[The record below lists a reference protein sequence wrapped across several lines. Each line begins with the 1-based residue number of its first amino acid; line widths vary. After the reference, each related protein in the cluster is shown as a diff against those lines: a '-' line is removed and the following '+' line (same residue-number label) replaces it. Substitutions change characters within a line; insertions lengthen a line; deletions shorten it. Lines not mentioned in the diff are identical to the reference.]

1 MYIFMLWHLWF
12 MFTFGGFIFLVYR
25 LSCPSRPLPAT
36 LSQLPPLPVRE
47 TKNEF
52 SKFPSSFKNGSF
64 YFCFYTCR
72 CCCCYCYCCCSVE
85 TWFICLF
92 FFFFT
97 WLVVFMTTRSS
108 FFGRRFRHRNMQS
121 VWQNRNGVIATQS
134 CSLYLQ
140 MIIIRRSFGVHYF
153 WFMCYRF

>member
-1 MYIFMLWHLWF
+1 MMMANVHIYAVAFVIYVHVWWIYFS
-12 MFTFGGFIFLVYR
+12 R
-25 LSCPSRPLPAT
+25 LSPVLSITTIACHS

-72 CCCCYCYCCCSVE
+72 CCCCYCCCSVE

-92 FFFFT
+92 FFFFFP
-97 WLVVFMTTRSS
+97 WLVVFMTTRSLCS
-108 FFGRRFRHRNMQS
+108 RFFFSGGGFGTKICNLSDRTET
-121 VWQNRNGVIATQS
+121 VW
-134 CSLYLQ
+134 
-140 MIIIRRSFGVHYF
+140 
-153 WFMCYRF
+153 